1 MGEEFKVIKGSLLGF
16 ESQRWARC
24 QLLKELLRRRLPGGG
39 WSHTGTQ
46 VGTEPTA
53 LALLAL
59 RSASFPMKG
68 GAALLM
74 TQQAVNGL
82 WPAVGEKTALNFWA
96 TAMAIDTLSLLGA
109 NLAMVAPFLDALV
122 QSRPLEAS
130 WLVRLKFR
138 FSDRQVRFD
147 PTKYG
152 WPWVPNTVSWVLP
165 TSMAMIALERAKR
178 RGLLGGKEVETRLRL
193 GAEMLLDRACVG
205 GGWNAGNAVVYGV
218 PLRPHIDATAIAL
231 AALRPHH
238 QNPIV
243 RDSLTWLLA
252 RVDCPSAYSLAW
264 LILAVAAYRD
274 ARADVMPALT
284 AARNRLADL
293 VEDPRGI
300 QDTSTI
306 ALAALALGVDS
317 NDNPFEV
324 NA

>member
-1 MGEEFKVIKGSLLGF
+1 MSGSFADLERHRFLSSRLVEELSG
-16 ESQRWARC
+16 
-24 QLLKELLRRRLPGGG
+24 RRLPVGGG
-39 WSHTGTQ
+39 WGHCSAQ
-46 VGTEPTA
+46 FGTEATSLALLSLCSSPAGSFAMKKDLPTLLAKRRSNGTWPSTGDGADESIWATA
-53 LALLAL
+53 LAANT
-59 RSASFPMKG
+59 
-68 GAALLM
+68 LM
-74 TQQAVNGL
+74 YVHAR
-82 WPAVGEKTALNFWA
+82 PAMITP
-96 TAMAIDTLSLLGA
+96 S
-109 NLAMVAPFLDALV
+109 LDALV
-122 QSRPLEAS
+122 ESQPLEAS

-152 WPWVPNTVSWVLP
+152 WCWVPNTLSWVLP
-165 TSMAMIALERAKR
+165 TSMALIALERARR
-178 RGLLGGKEVETRLRL
+178 RGLVGGAEVETRIRL
-193 GAEMLLDRACVG
+193 GAAMLLDRACVG

-231 AALRPHH
+231 AALRPND

-264 LILAVAAYRD
+264 LILVVAGYRGVRD
-274 ARADVMPALT
+274 DIIPALT
-284 AARNRLADL
+284 AARDRLAAL
-293 VEDPRGI
+293 VEDPRSI

-324 NA
+324 NV